1 MIGIFGGTFDPI
13 HYGHLRPAAEVG
25 QLLSLEKLFLVP
37 ASVPP
42 HRQAPVAT
50 AEQRLQLMR
59 LAVSEFPQME
69 VDDCEIRR
77 GGISY
82 TVDTLRHYRQLYPQT
97 SLCLLLGSD
106 AFASMQSWHQWR
118 SLLTLAHLVVMQRPH
133 HDDVVPEWSEA
144 RLIRHV
150 DGLMNSASG
159 KVYIQKVTPQDISA
173 TGIRQAIAAKNEFAT
188 LLPSRVLQYI
198 QKYNIYE

>member
-159 KVYIQKVTPQDISA
+159 KVYIQKVTPQNISA